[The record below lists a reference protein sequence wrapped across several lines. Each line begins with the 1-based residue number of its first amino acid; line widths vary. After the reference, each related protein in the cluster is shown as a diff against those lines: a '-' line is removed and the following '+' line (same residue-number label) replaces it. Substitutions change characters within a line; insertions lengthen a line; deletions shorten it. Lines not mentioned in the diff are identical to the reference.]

1 MNKKEEKVDLSDFN
15 CRINFAFCPSKAV
28 SAFKN
33 SDFQNRQ
40 IENLI
45 KEFPNQDKNNL
56 TSALRCF
63 YICYSLRIENENFK
77 NQDYFYFQIFS
88 KIAGHLKSENPFYGF
103 FESEKIP
110 LMIQEINEMF
120 DPKNHDKVI
129 LDSFGED
136 IYSNTNNIIAEL
148 QKWTDL
154 KLIDFNKSY
163 FLDTEVL
170 ISLVKIIESEKKFL
184 ASQKNKK
191 RVKKIKPNK
200 NDNEKSKTKTRT
212 KRRTSG

>member
-1 MNKKEEKVDLSDFN
+1 MNKKEENVDLSDFN
-15 CRINFAFCPSKAV
+15 CRLNFAFCPSQPVVA
-28 SAFKN
+28 S
-33 SDFQNRQ
+33 SSETQNEQ
-40 IENLI
+40 VKGLI
-45 KEFPNQDKNNL
+45 LEFPNQDKNDL
-56 TSALRCF
+56 LSVLRYF
-63 YICYSLRIENENFK
+63 YICYSLRVDDIQFK
-77 NQDYFYFQIFS
+77 NQDYFYFQAFS
-88 KIAGHLKSENPFYGF
+88 KIAGNLKSEDPFYGF
-103 FESEKIP
+103 FDRDKIP
-110 LMIQEINEMF
+110 YMIQEINEMF
-120 DPKNHDKVI
+120 NPKNHDKVI
-129 LDSFGED
+129 LDSFAED
-136 IYSNTNNIIAEL
+136 VFSTANYIISEL

-170 ISLVKIIESEKKFL
+170 ISLVKIIESEKKIL